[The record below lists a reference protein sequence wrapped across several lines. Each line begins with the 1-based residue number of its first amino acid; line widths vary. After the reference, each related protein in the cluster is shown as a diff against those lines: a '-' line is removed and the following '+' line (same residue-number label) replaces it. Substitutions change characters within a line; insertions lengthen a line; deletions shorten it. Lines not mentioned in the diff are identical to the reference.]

1 MITNQSSQ
9 TIRPVWSDDL
19 QTYIVYAENLSDCVD
34 GELGLIREGVQ
45 TFSHNVTAT
54 TKVDDCC
61 NLADCYLRDSDIV
74 FTDTIS

>member
-19 QTYIVYAENLSDCVD
+19 QTYIVYAENLADCVD

-54 TKVDDCC
+54 TVVENSC
-61 NLADCYLRDSDIV
+61 NPADCALRDADIL
-74 FTDTIS
+74 FTDTVS